1 MTDNQRNTTA
11 NEATVEIDVEEIM
24 REIRTRILAEQ
35 ANLPQYS
42 ETLVDISGKRF
53 SPEFYEHLYRANLA
67 HNEVGVD
74 LHVTR
79 VSIPLLGPLVETLRR
94 KIHEL
99 VLFYVNQVTSQQR
112 EVNAH
117 LLQALSLLA
126 QELDAEVPSR
136 EREKDGHDRS
146 AA

>member
-1 MTDNQRNTTA
+1 MTEDHLNTLA
-11 NEATVEIDVEEIM
+11 DEPAEAIDIEEIM
-24 REIRTRILAEQ
+24 QKIRARILAEQ

-79 VSIPLLGPLVETLRR
+79 VSIPLLGPLIESLRR
-94 KIHEL
+94 TVHEL
-99 VLFYVNQVTSQQR
+99 VLFYVNQVTAQQR

-126 QELDAEVPSR
+126 KELDT
-136 EREKDGHDRS
+136 ERKEND
-146 AA
+146 A

>member
-1 MTDNQRNTTA
+1 MTENHPNTLA
-11 NEATVEIDVEEIM
+11 DEAAEEIDVEEIM
-24 REIRTRILAEQ
+24 QQIRARILAEQ
-35 ANLPQYS
+35 ANLPQYG

-79 VSIPLLGPLVETLRR
+79 VSIPLLGPLVESLRR
-94 KIHEL
+94 KVHEL
-99 VLFYVNQVTSQQR
+99 VLFYVNQVTAQQR

-126 QELDAEVPSR
+126 KELDAETTAQ
-136 EREKDGHDRS
+136 ERESNGT
-146 AA
+146 

>member
-1 MTDNQRNTTA
+1 MTENHPNTLA
-11 NEATVEIDVEEIM
+11 DEGAEEIDVEEIM
-24 REIRTRILAEQ
+24 QQIRARILAEQ
-35 ANLPQYS
+35 ANLPQYG

-79 VSIPLLGPLVETLRR
+79 VSIPLLGPLVESLRR
-94 KIHEL
+94 KVHEL
-99 VLFYVNQVTSQQR
+99 VLFYVNQVTTQQR

-117 LLQALSLLA
+117 LLQALSVLA
-126 QELDAEVPSR
+126 KDLDTEWKENES
-136 EREKDGHDRS
+136 
-146 AA
+146 

>member
-1 MTDNQRNTTA
+1 MTENHLNALEDEPA
-11 NEATVEIDVEEIM
+11 EEIDVEEIM
-24 REIRTRILAEQ
+24 QQIRARSLAEQ

-42 ETLVDISGKRF
+42 ETLVDIDGKRF

-74 LHVTR
+74 LHVTP
-79 VSIPLLGPLVETLRR
+79 VSIPLLGPLVESLRR
-94 KIHEL
+94 KVHEL
-99 VLFYVNQVTSQQR
+99 VLFYVNQITAQQR

-126 QELDAEVPSR
+126 TELDADTTSQ
-136 EREKDGHDRS
+136 ERETNGT
-146 AA
+146 

>member
-1 MTDNQRNTTA
+1 MTDNHEDTTEQTPA
-11 NEATVEIDVEEIM
+11 DDIDVEEIM
-24 REIRTRILAEQ
+24 QQIRARILAEQ
-35 ANLPQYS
+35 AHLPRHG
-42 ETLVDISGKRF
+42 ETLVDIDGKRF

-74 LHVTR
+74 LQVTR
-79 VSIPLLGPLVETLRR
+79 VSLPLVGPLLESLRR

-99 VLFYVNQVTSQQR
+99 VLFYVNQVTAQQR

-126 QELDAEVPSR
+126 KELDGEATSSEDS
-136 EREKDGHDRS
+136 ERS
-146 AA
+146 

>member
-1 MTDNQRNTTA
+1 MTKDHPNTLA
-11 NEATVEIDVEEIM
+11 DEPAEKIDVEEIM
-24 REIRTRILAEQ
+24 QQIRARILAEQ

-42 ETLVDISGKRF
+42 ETLVDIGGKRF

-74 LHVTR
+74 LQVTR

-94 KIHEL
+94 KVHEL
-99 VLFYVNQVTSQQR
+99 VLFYVNQVTAQQR

-126 QELDAEVPSR
+126 KELDT
-136 EREKDGHDRS
+136 ERKENNS
-146 AA
+146 